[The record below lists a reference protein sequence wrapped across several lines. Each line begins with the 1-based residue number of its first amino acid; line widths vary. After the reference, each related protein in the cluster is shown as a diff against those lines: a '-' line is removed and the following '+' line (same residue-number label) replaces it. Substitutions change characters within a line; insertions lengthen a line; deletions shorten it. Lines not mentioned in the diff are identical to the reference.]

1 MVKTSKVFLN
11 IAAVFCFIYGAVY
24 IFSLI
29 FIPIGIYCFLA
40 AKRFVYKADH
50 INDYYSLDKKI
61 FRNYVI
67 FASIACFPFGLLSII
82 PYVILTG
89 NNIKVKTTEVKDSQT
104 ISESE
109 NKDNS
114 NDIKVEDVKGQDNIT
129 SETVTEVKVEN
140 PETEEEKQEKF
151 KKLQNFKEKGLI
163 TDDELEM
170 AREQLFGKK
179 EDK

>member
-1 MVKTSKVFLN
+1 M
-11 IAAVFCFIYGAVY
+11 
-24 IFSLI
+24 
-29 FIPIGIYCFLA
+29 
-40 AKRFVYKADH
+40 
-50 INDYYSLDKKI
+50 
-61 FRNYVI
+61 
-67 FASIACFPFGLLSII
+67 
-82 PYVILTG
+82 
-89 NNIKVKTTEVKDSQT
+89 KTTEVKDSQT
-104 ISESE
+104 IGESE
-109 NKDNS
+109 NKDNL
-114 NDIKVEDVKGQDNIT
+114 NNIKVEDVKGQDNET

>member
-1 MVKTSKVFLN
+1 M
-11 IAAVFCFIYGAVY
+11 FCFLYGAVY
-24 IFSLI
+24 IFSLV
-29 FIPIGIYCFLA
+29 FIPFGIYCFLA

-50 INDYYSLDKKI
+50 INDFYSLDKKV

-67 FASIACFPFGLLSII
+67 YASIACFPFGMLSII
-82 PYVILTG
+82 SYVILTG
-89 NNIKVKTTEVKDSQT
+89 NNVKVSTTNVSDDQT
-104 ISESE
+104 ISEAKPEE
-109 NKDNS
+109 NNS
-114 NDIKVEDVKGQDNIT
+114 NEIKVESVEEKPEDKVEPQ
-129 SETVTEVKVEN
+129 EVTEAKATD

-151 KKLQNFKEKGLI
+151 KKLQTFKEKGLI